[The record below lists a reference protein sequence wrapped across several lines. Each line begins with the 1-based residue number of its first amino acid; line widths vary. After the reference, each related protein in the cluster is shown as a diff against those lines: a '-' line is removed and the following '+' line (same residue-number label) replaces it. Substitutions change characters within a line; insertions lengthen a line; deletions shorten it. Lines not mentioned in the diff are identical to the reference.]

1 MDLFADLKRIVEA
14 HLKTLGV
21 AYSATDKLE
30 DLMLLVTNYELKT
43 VKPQP
48 RRAHLSKEFSQKLA
62 QLATAQQQAADAII
76 KKFERGDDVNG
87 HLSKSSAKP
96 AETDALLA
104 DWKIH
109 HLHISTQKKNPSD
122 KFYPRTGPV
131 MFARIEQN
139 AVYFIDIYEHGKGF
153 PETWTRQK
161 LLEILDANWSHI
173 LDPHRLQGVTGL
185 AFTASDSDVKALRGA
200 NVNTI
205 LQIGK
210 SFIAPPG
217 GGLATSGVATANV
230 LRTDKTLHVIRDLE
244 QEVGNK
250 AAELKRAIAAQKG
263 VSETD
268 MDFQLVPLDS
278 KGWGVVEVK
287 TQTLVASRQ

>member
-1 MDLFADLKRIVEA
+1 MDLLADLRRIVEA
-14 HLKTLGV
+14 HLKTLGM

-30 DLMLLVTNYELKT
+30 DLMLFAINHELKT

-48 RRAHLSKEFSQKLA
+48 RRAHLSKEFSQKRA
-62 QLATAQQQAADAII
+62 QLVTAQQQAADAII
-76 KKFERGDDVNG
+76 KKFEHGDDVNG
-87 HLSKSSAKP
+87 HLSKASVKP
-96 AETDALLA
+96 EETDALLA

-109 HLHISTQKKNPSD
+109 HLHISTHKKDPSD
-122 KFYPRTGPV
+122 KFYVRTGPV
-131 MFARIEQN
+131 MFARIEEN

-173 LDPHRLQGVTGL
+173 LDPHRLRGVTGL

-205 LQIGK
+205 LQIGN

-217 GGLATSGVATANV
+217 GGLVTSGVAMANV
-230 LRTDKTLHVIRDLE
+230 LRRDKTFQAVRDLE
-244 QEVGNK
+244 QEVEK
-250 AAELKRAIAAQKG
+250 KSPELKRAIAAQKG
-263 VSETD
+263 VPETD
-268 MDFQLVPLDS
+268 MDFALVALDP